1 MEAVQSQM
9 SQQVEEEGSLWSV
22 RLPMNR
28 HGVGSGGLK
37 GICMVPS
44 GTAVAVSL
52 VVAWRAE
59 SESIDLTANEI
70 GL

>member
-1 MEAVQSQM
+1 M
-9 SQQVEEEGSLWSV
+9 SEEVEEEISLWSV
-22 RLPMNR
+22 RLLMNR
-28 HGVGSGGLK
+28 HGVRFGGLK

-52 VVAWRAE
+52 VAAWQTE
-59 SESIDLTANEI
+59 SESIDPTAKGI